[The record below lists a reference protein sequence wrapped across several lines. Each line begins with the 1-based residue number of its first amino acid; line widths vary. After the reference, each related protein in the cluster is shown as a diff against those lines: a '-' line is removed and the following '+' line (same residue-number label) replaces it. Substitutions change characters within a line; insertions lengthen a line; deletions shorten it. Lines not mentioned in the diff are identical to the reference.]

1 MYCIL
6 LRGSVSVVYRIVP
19 DRPSVGLGHLTQQ
32 RFLAASPYD
41 DLRQSA
47 TVLVPA
53 FHHTIEIVGYLED
66 STDFGQK
73 PVSVT
78 WFYSTVLSVFPKLSA
93 HVLENL
99 KCDDVSHFSLGIWQN
114 TLMYNS
120 YF

>member
-1 MYCIL
+1 MLVQGC
-6 LRGSVSVVYRIVP
+6 VSVVYGIVP
-19 DRPSVGLGHLTQQ
+19 DRPSVGLSHLTEQP
-32 RFLAASPYD
+32 FLAASPYD

-47 TVLVPA
+47 TVPVPA

-66 STDFGQK
+66 GTDFGQT
-73 PVSVT
+73 PVSET

-99 KCDDVSHFSLGIWQN
+99 KCDDVSHVSLGIWQN
-114 TLMYNS
+114 TLIYNS